1 MGAMGTQSTLLCIH
15 RDPGKLLHLEENG
28 YRLLTATNGSE
39 GLRLLM
45 SRTVD
50 AVVIEYHL
58 GLLDGAT
65 VASEIKQV
73 RPQVPIVM
81 VCDNLELPDDA
92 LKSVDAFVIRSDGH
106 PCGHHTFR
114 AERGVGQS
122 ARWCCLRSGNEEFFQ
137 PFGPGPAT
145 QNNHLARQMILTGN
159 WGRAYE
165 KPAKQSS
172 RRSQCLGI
180 KAALK
185 KLVCGVV
192 VGVCASTLP
201 TRGTRLG

>member
-1 MGAMGTQSTLLCIH
+1 M
-15 RDPGKLLHLEENG
+15 
-28 YRLLTATNGSE
+28 
-39 GLRLLM
+39 M

-106 PCGHHTFR
+106 HFLVAIIHFVLSVEWDKQRDGAACAAATRRFFN
-114 AERGVGQS
+114 
-122 ARWCCLRSGNEEFFQ
+122 RSG
-137 PFGPGPAT
+137 
-145 QNNHLARQMILTGN
+145 L
-159 WGRAYE
+159 GRPRKTTSHA
-165 KPAKQSS
+165 
-172 RRSQCLGI
+172 RRS
-180 KAALK
+180 
-185 KLVCGVV
+185 
-192 VGVCASTLP
+192 
-201 TRGTRLG
+201 

>member
-1 MGAMGTQSTLLCIH
+1 MGTQSTLLCIH

-28 YRLLTATNGSE
+28 YRLVTATNGSE

-65 VASEIKQV
+65 VASEIKHV

-81 VCDNLELPDDA
+81 VCDSLELPEDA

-106 PCGHHTFR
+106 HFLVATIHFVLSVEWEKHRSSAARVTATRRPFKRPSQGRPRKTTTSRTRPSSLEIGDAPFSPRLWKRILDGTF
-114 AERGVGQS
+114 Q
-122 ARWCCLRSGNEEFFQ
+122 F
-137 PFGPGPAT
+137 
-145 QNNHLARQMILTGN
+145 
-159 WGRAYE
+159 
-165 KPAKQSS
+165 
-172 RRSQCLGI
+172 
-180 KAALK
+180 
-185 KLVCGVV
+185 
-192 VGVCASTLP
+192 
-201 TRGTRLG
+201 